1 MKKILLL
8 VLFGFLIAGCAGT
21 SKKTYRFAD
30 APWLVSGKTP
40 AKSEQKVSQED
51 DPFSKERLSFT
62 FKDAP
67 IQQVLFAVTQ
77 EFGATLISNSS
88 LTGNVTISLKNI
100 SLPEALN
107 RILAGF
113 PYGYII
119 DGKLVRVLK
128 GSDKITRILPLQY
141 ARAGDIVENLK
152 GMSDKAVILADSRTN
167 SVIIRDTWNKVKELE
182 GVIRRMDV
190 PVPQVLIEAEMIE
203 INADDKRN
211 LGLQLSGAWEKG
223 GQVLRAASSFQ
234 VNPLSVLMSYG
245 NLKRGQAQ
253 ALIEA
258 LEDRTHG
265 QLLSSPRIV
274 ASNGQTAHILIGEKV
289 PYQRQTSE
297 TAAGGIIADVEFV
310 DVGIKLE
317 VTPTVDL
324 ADNSIVIDVTP
335 EVSEVMDQA
344 VQGVPRISTQEAHT
358 RVSVKDGETVVIGGL
373 MRDNKR
379 KTGKSVP
386 LLGRIFLLKY
396 LFSRIENHDER
407 RELIVFITPH
417 IINKE
422 EILQMGKTQ
431 QKIHERLRIG
441 KDWNL
446 FR

>member
-1 MKKILLL
+1 MKKLIPIAWLGLLL
-8 VLFGFLIAGCAGT
+8 VGCAGT
-21 SKKTYRFAD
+21 APKTYHFPD
-30 APWLVSGKTP
+30 APWLVQPSDL
-40 AKSEQKVSQED
+40 AKNEPRVPQRI
-51 DPFSKERLSFT
+51 DPFSGERLSFT

-67 IQQVLFAVTQ
+67 IQQVLLAVTQ
-77 EFGATLISNSS
+77 EFGATLISSSS
-88 LTGNVTISLKNI
+88 LTGNVTVSLRNA

-107 RILAGF
+107 RILAGS

-119 DGKLVRVLK
+119 DGTLVRVLK
-128 GSDKITRILPLQY
+128 GTDQITQILRLHY
-141 ARAGDIVENLK
+141 ARATDIVDNLK
-152 GMSDKAVILADSRTN
+152 GMSEKAAILADKRTN
-167 SVIIRDTWNKVKELE
+167 SIIVRDTWNRVKELE
-182 GVIRRMDV
+182 AVIKKMDV

-211 LGLQLSGAWEKG
+211 LGLQLSAAWEKA
-223 GQVLRAASSFQ
+223 GQTLQAASPFQ

-317 VTPTVDL
+317 VTPTVNL
-324 ADNSIVIDVTP
+324 ADNSIVIDVSP

-379 KTGKSVP
+379 KTGKSIP
-386 LLGRIFLLKY
+386 ILGRIFLLKY
-396 LFSRIENHDER
+396 LFSHTEKHDDR

-422 EILQMGKTQ
+422 QILQMGRVQ
-431 QKIHERLRIG
+431 QKIHEHLKLG

-446 FR
+446 FK

>member
-1 MKKILLL
+1 MKKFIPVVLLSLLL
-8 VLFGFLIAGCAGT
+8 VGCAGT
-21 SKKTYRFAD
+21 AKKTYHFAD
-30 APWLVSGKTP
+30 APWLVQQKGSV
-40 AKSEQKVSQED
+40 KSEHRIPQKD
-51 DPFSKERLSFT
+51 NPFSRERLSFT
-62 FKDAP
+62 FKNAP

-77 EFGATLISNSS
+77 EFGATLISSSS
-88 LTGNVTISLKNI
+88 LTGNVTVSLKNA
-100 SLPEALN
+100 SLQEALN

-113 PYGYII
+113 HYGYII
-119 DGKLVRVLK
+119 DGTLVRVLK
-128 GSDKITRILPLQY
+128 GTDQITRILRLHY
-141 ARAGDIVENLK
+141 ARATDLVENLR
-152 GMSDKAVILADSRTN
+152 GMSDKAVILADKRTN
-167 SVIIRDTWNKVKELE
+167 SVIIRDTWNRAKELE
-182 GVIRRMDV
+182 AIIKKMDI

-203 INADDKRN
+203 INAEDKRN
-211 LGLQLSGAWEKG
+211 LGFQLSGDWEKA
-223 GQVLRAASSFQ
+223 GQALQATSPFQ
-234 VNPLSVLMSYG
+234 VNPLSILMSYG
-245 NLKRGQAQ
+245 NLKRGQVQ
-253 ALIEA
+253 ALIGA

-297 TAAGGIIADVEFV
+297 TASGGIIADVEFV

-317 VTPTVDL
+317 VTPTVNL
-324 ADNSIVIDVTP
+324 ADNSIVIDVSP

-358 RVSVKDGETVVIGGL
+358 QVSVKDGETVVIGGL

-379 KTGKSVP
+379 KTGKAIP

-396 LFSRIENHDER
+396 LFSKTEKHDDR

-422 EILQMGKTQ
+422 QILQMGKTQ
-431 QKIHERLRIG
+431 QKIHERLKIG

-446 FR
+446 FK

>member
-1 MKKILLL
+1 MKKFLPM
-8 VLFGFLIAGCAGT
+8 VLFGLFLVGCAGT
-21 SKKTYRFAD
+21 AKKTYHFAD
-30 APWLVSGKTP
+30 APWLVP
-40 AKSEQKVSQED
+40 QKSPVESKKRAPQKS
-51 DPFSKERLSFT
+51 DPFSEERLSFT
-62 FKDAP
+62 FKNAP
-67 IQQVLFAVTQ
+67 IQQALFAVTQ
-77 EFGATLISNSS
+77 EFGATLISSSS
-88 LTGNVTISLKNI
+88 LSGSVTISLKNA
-100 SLPEALN
+100 SLRDALN
-107 RILAGF
+107 QILAGSS
-113 PYGYII
+113 YGYII
-119 DGKLVRVLK
+119 DGALVRVLK
-128 GSDKITRILPLQY
+128 GSDKITRIFPLHY
-141 ARAGDIVENLK
+141 ARAADIVDNLK
-152 GMSDKAVILADSRTN
+152 GMSDKAVILADNRTN
-167 SVIIRDTWNKVKELE
+167 SIIIRDAWNKVKELE
-182 GVIRRMDV
+182 AVIRRMDI

-203 INADDKRN
+203 INAQDKRN

-223 GQVLRAASSFQ
+223 GQVLHASSPFQ
-234 VNPLSVLMSYG
+234 VNPLSILMSYG

-265 QLLSSPRIV
+265 QLLSSPRII
-274 ASNGQTAHILIGEKV
+274 ASNGQTAHILVGEKV

-317 VTPTVDL
+317 VTPTVNL
-324 ADNSIVIDVTP
+324 ADNSIVIDVSP

-379 KTGKSVP
+379 KTGKSIP
-386 LLGRIFLLKY
+386 FFGRIFLLKY
-396 LFSRIENHDER
+396 LFSKTENSDDR

-417 IINKE
+417 IINKNQ
-422 EILQMGKTQ
+422 ILQMGKTQ

-441 KDWNL
+441 KDWKL